1 MAIAISILL
10 KIFIA
15 LLLPILETRN
25 NSAPMPPSI
34 KQIIISVD
42 LADFPI
48 ILKKKNFNYFFFPIY
63 TLRYGH
69 KDSCPDFP
77 PNKNFY

>member
-15 LLLPILETRN
+15 LLLPILETKN
-25 NSAPMPPSI
+25 NSAPIPPSI

-42 LADFPI
+42 LSDFSI
-48 ILKKKNFNYFFFPIY
+48 FIVKRKF
-63 TLRYGH
+63 
-69 KDSCPDFP
+69 
-77 PNKNFY
+77 